1 MGDSIME
8 MKNVYKSLNEQKLY
22 YEQELIRKK
31 NVLKD
36 TKEERKNITIKKIHG
51 ELYYY
56 AQCKRA
62 GKVNSQYLGP
72 VIPGTIADIEEKQ
85 NKIECLTEEIKELE
99 WNIESLEKMM
109 EYYKKKGKKRTCYE

>member
-1 MGDSIME
+1 M
-8 MKNVYKSLNEQKLY
+8 
-22 YEQELIRKK
+22 
-31 NVLKD
+31 
-36 TKEERKNITIKKIHG
+36 G

-99 WNIESLEKMM
+99 WNIERYWKKMIGVLT
-109 EYYKKKGKKRTCYE
+109 KKRVKKRTCYE